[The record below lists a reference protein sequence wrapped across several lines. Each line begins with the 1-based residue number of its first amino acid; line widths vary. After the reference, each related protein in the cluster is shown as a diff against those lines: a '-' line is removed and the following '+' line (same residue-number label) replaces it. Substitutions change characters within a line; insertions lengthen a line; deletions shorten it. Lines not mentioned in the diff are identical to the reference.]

1 MFGIDDAL
9 IGSLAGPL
17 IGGLLGSGGNESR
30 QSQQQQLD
38 PRMQSLLYGN
48 YTDGGILGDVNNLYK
63 KQSANGGLNA
73 LQTAGLEGQRQYLTN
88 PNYNQGNN
96 AMMNM
101 GMSLLGGG
109 VAGNPFTNGSM
120 RGNALSQPTQAPGPR
135 YQQFN
140 YDNNQAIQGAM
151 SPMTFT
157 PQAQAPA
164 QAPAAAPQET
174 PDQAAQ
180 RMWEEMRKSGRL
192 AELLMP

>member
-17 IGGLLGSGGNESR
+17 IGGLLGSGGSESR

-38 PRMQSLLYGN
+38 PRMQSLLYGD
-48 YTDGGILGDVNNLYK
+48 YTGGGILGDVNKLYK
-63 KQSANGGLNA
+63 KQSANGGLNP
-73 LQTAGLEGQRQYLTN
+73 LQTAGIEGQRQYLTN

-109 VAGNPFTNGSM
+109 VAGNPFTNGAM
-120 RGNALSQPTQAPGPR
+120 QGNRLAQPTQAPGPK

-140 YDNNQAIQGAM
+140 YDNNPAIQGAM
-151 SPMTFT
+151 SPMTFNT
-157 PQAQAPA
+157 PAPA
-164 QAPAAAPQET
+164 ESPAAAPQET
-174 PDQAAQ
+174 PDQAAA